1 MQHMQRS
8 GAVVPVVSRVSRVDA
23 IVIRRQMIL
32 DESDVASSSRVVNAA
47 FAGNAGN
54 GGSLRSE

>member
-1 MQHMQRS
+1 MQNMQRS
-8 GAVVPVVSRVSRVDA
+8 GAVVPVVSRVDA
-23 IVIRRQMIL
+23 IGIRRQMIL

>member
-8 GAVVPVVSRVSRVDA
+8 GAVVPAVSRVDA
-23 IVIRRQMIL
+23 IGIRRQMIFE
-32 DESDVASSSRVVNAA
+32 ESNVAAFSRVVNAA

>member
-8 GAVVPVVSRVSRVDA
+8 GAVVQAVSRVDA
-23 IVIRRQMIL
+23 IGIRRQMISE
-32 DESDVASSSRVVNAA
+32 ESDVAAFSRVVNAA